1 MGPVGPMVGVQ
12 VLRPILGQ
20 LARHGI
26 GAVEFLAEYDLRPEL
41 LDEPDRLIPF
51 PGPFMWERAAELA
64 GDAAFGLHAAENVE
78 VESFDVF
85 SYVLA
90 AAPTVRESLS
100 RVGRYVGLLTNFVGY
115 ELREERARVTFEYQS
130 QLPPCR
136 IMDQFAVTV
145 PHRYGRLF
153 ARDAWRLVG
162 VSFRHPALDGDPA
175 EYERV
180 FGAPVEFEASLD
192 GIHFELP
199 LLDEPLHTKDPR
211 LLAILDKVALDWLSR
226 MPAGNSFA
234 QRVRAEVTSQCH
246 GGHVELET
254 CARRLGVSARSLQR
268 RLRLENCSFHQIV
281 DEVRR
286 ALSAKYLSTGLS
298 LAEISFLLGFSDRAV
313 FHRAFKRWSGTTP
326 EAFRHVR

>member
-1 MGPVGPMVGVQ
+1 MDAFGPMVGVQ

-26 GAVEFLAEYDLRPEL
+26 SPLEFLSEYDLRPEL
-41 LDEPDRLIPF
+41 LEEPDRLIPF
-51 PGPFMWERAAELA
+51 PGPVMWERAAELA
-64 GDAAFGLHAAENVE
+64 GDPAFGLHAAENVQ

-85 SYVLA
+85 SYVIA

-100 RVGRYVGLLTNFVGY
+100 RVARYVGLLTNFVGY
-115 ELREERARVTFEYQS
+115 ELREDQGRVTFEYQS

-136 IMDQFAVTV
+136 VMDQFAVGV

-153 ARDAWRLVG
+153 ARDAWKLVL
-162 VSFRHPALDGDPA
+162 VTFRHSALDGDPA
-175 EYERV
+175 EYQRV
-180 FGAPVEFEASLD
+180 FSAPVEFEASVD
-192 GIHFELP
+192 GIHFELS
-199 LLDEPLHTKDPR
+199 LLDHPLHTKDPR

-226 MPAGNSFA
+226 MPAGNSFS

-246 GGHVELET
+246 GGHVELEV
-254 CARRLGVSARSLQR
+254 CARHLGVSARSLQR

-281 DEVRR
+281 EDVRR

-298 LAEISFLLGFSDRAV
+298 LSEISFLLGFSDRAV
-313 FHRAFKRWSGTTP
+313 FHRAFKRWSGKTP